1 MAVLTTSGNN
11 TRNVEHSHRNL
22 LLTVVDCG
30 CDASNPRHNL
40 PGQNPPNKMPQIT
53 EIDNKEAAV
62 ERNGNKEVV
71 GWLSLQQTSRLIR
84 PSFLL
89 VVQ

>member
-1 MAVLTTSGNN
+1 
-11 TRNVEHSHRNL
+11 
-22 LLTVVDCG
+22 
-30 CDASNPRHNL
+30 
-40 PGQNPPNKMPQIT
+40 MPQIT